1 MLYTEIQVH
10 CLSLVFCMIQQNRNL
25 KHDTRPFLLYDL
37 VILLLFI
44 LGFVLR
50 LLLQIFEFISH
61 FSGCFNLSLIFNEN
75 RTKKVFFCEFLAH
88 QNNLLC
94 TCDIFSGNN
103 IIHSVFFRSFNNLNK
118 FSLRVELMLKKEA
131 CAQPLGPLIEYLS

>member
-10 CLSLVFCMIQQNRNL
+10 CLSLVFY
-25 KHDTRPFLLYDL
+25 DTTKSKSITL
-37 VILLLFI
+37 VSFI
-44 LGFVLR
+44 RFSN
-50 LLLQIFEFISH
+50 IIIH
-61 FSGCFNLSLIFNEN
+61 FG
-75 RTKKVFFCEFLAH
+75 FFCFCFFICLNLYHIFRDVLIKAWFLMKTEQKKLFCKFLAH

-118 FSLRVELMLKKEA
+118 FSLRVSCCWKKEA